1 MEIIFHSPFFY
12 GFFRMVSFPPMRHL
26 ERGYLPIWVK
36 KLKLY
41 GNASREISCRHAL
54 CTIGRQI
61 SLLRNAFVEIT
72 VGRSGIWG
80 IQLFLYS
87 SFLRGMKEN
96 YLFVL
101 EILFKKYSIYLFLK

>member
-1 MEIIFHSPFFY
+1 MET
-12 GFFRMVSFPPMRHL
+12 L
-26 ERGYLPIWVK
+26 
-36 KLKLY
+36 
-41 GNASREISCRHAL
+41 SREISCRHAL

-87 SFLRGMKEN
+87 SFLRGMKGN

-101 EILFKKYSIYLFLK
+101 EILFKEYSIYLFLE